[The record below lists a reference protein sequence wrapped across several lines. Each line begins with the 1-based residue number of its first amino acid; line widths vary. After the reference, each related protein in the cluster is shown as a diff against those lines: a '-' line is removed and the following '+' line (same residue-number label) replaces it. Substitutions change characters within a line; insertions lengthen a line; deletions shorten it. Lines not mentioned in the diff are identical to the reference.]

1 LSELREKLEHETGHD
16 VGAQAN
22 FTAEVSMLVAPSS
35 RKRPCFQQ
43 LLPVELPTA
52 VSCPQVK
59 PPPPVARRRRGDP
72 REFSFGLL
80 TALCPP
86 ELVDRLLAEHG
97 RQERRCRLLPARLMV
112 YALLL
117 MCLCAELSYA
127 KLVHHL
133 GGLCRVGGSGA
144 TPDKSA
150 FAQARRRLGWEVME
164 GLFRALAQPLG
175 DVSRDQWCGW
185 RGRQVVALDGTTL
198 ELTRNQELERA
209 FGGQR
214 DHGCRGGGRIGPPR
228 ARLVTLI
235 ECGSRALLDVA
246 FGPYDSGENSL
257 ARLLR
262 AVPGMLVLADRGF
275 PSKALW
281 EAYLAAGAD
290 LLWRV
295 KGDIARRRI
304 RTLSDGSYLVR
315 FGRGVPLTV
324 RVIEYQ
330 LQGSREVYRLLT
342 NLLDPGSASALEL
355 AQLYNERWES
365 ETLVREI
372 KIGQCE
378 AGALRS
384 QTELGVRQEVWST
397 CVLHVLSRKLAHEAA
412 AQVPD
417 RDPDRISF
425 SLTQDAIRRSVGRV
439 LVIRGRALKQAL
451 QVAMTELSALRNLVF
466 RRSRSCPR
474 ILYQQR
480 SRYGNRALYPSPR
493 SLLRPLP
500 QVALCGA

>member
-1 LSELREKLEHETGHD
+1 MMSVSDAH
-16 VGAQAN
+16 
-22 FTAEVSMLVAPSS
+22 FTAEVSMLVTPSWRNRS
-35 RKRPCFQQ
+35 FQQ

-52 VSCPQVK
+52 VSCSQVEASA
-59 PPPPVARRRRGDP
+59 VARRRREDP

-80 TALCPP
+80 TALCRP

-117 MCLCAELSYA
+117 MCARADLSYA

-133 GGLCRVGGSGA
+133 GSLCRVGGSWA

-150 FAQARRRLGWEVME
+150 FAQARGRLGWEVME

-175 DVSRDQWCGW
+175 DVSRDQWCAW
-185 RGRQVVALDGTTL
+185 RGRRVVALDGTTL

-214 DHGCRGGGRIGPPR
+214 DHGGRGGGRIGPPR

-246 FGPYDSGENSL
+246 FGPYDSGEHSL

-262 AVPGMLVLADRGF
+262 AVLPGMLVLADRGF
-275 PSKALW
+275 PSKPLW

-304 RTLSDGSYLVR
+304 RALSDGSYLVR

-342 NLLDPGSASALEL
+342 NLLDPSSANAREL
-355 AQLYNERWES
+355 AQLYHQRWEC

-397 CVLHVLSRKLAHEAA
+397 CVLHLLSRKLAHEAA
-412 AQVPD
+412 AQVLD
-417 RDPDRISF
+417 GDPDRISF

-439 LVIRGRALKQAL
+439 LVSSGRALKGAL
-451 QVAMTELSALRNLVF
+451 QAAVSELSALRNLVF

-474 ILYQQR
+474 ILYQAR

-493 SLLRPLP
+493 SVLRPLP
-500 QVALCGA
+500 QIALCGA

>member
-1 LSELREKLEHETGHD
+1 
-16 VGAQAN
+16 
-22 FTAEVSMLVAPSS
+22 MLGTPSWRNRS
-35 RKRPCFQQ
+35 CFQQ

-52 VSCPQVK
+52 ASCLQVEA
-59 PPPPVARRRRGDP
+59 PAAVARRRRGDP

-97 RQERRCRLLPARLMV
+97 RQERRCRSLPARLMV

-117 MCLCAELSYA
+117 MCLRAELGYA
-127 KLVHHL
+127 KLVQHL
-133 GGLCRVGGSGA
+133 GGLCPVGSSWA

-150 FAQARRRLGWEVME
+150 FARARRRLGWEVME

-175 DVSRDQWCGW
+175 DVSRDQWCAW
-185 RGRQVVALDGTTL
+185 RGRRVVALDGTTL
-198 ELTRNQELERA
+198 ELPRNRELERA
-209 FGGQR
+209 FGGQQ
-214 DHGCRGGGRIGPPR
+214 DHAGRGGGRIGPPR
-228 ARLVTLI
+228 ARLVTLL

-246 FGPYDSGENSL
+246 FGHYDSGEISL

-262 AVPGMLVLADRGF
+262 SVLPGMLVLADRGF
-275 PSKALW
+275 PSKPLW

-304 RTLSDGSYLVR
+304 RALSDGSYLVR

-342 NLLDPGSASALEL
+342 NLLDPDSANGLEL
-355 AQLYNERWES
+355 AQLYNQRWES

-372 KIGQCE
+372 KIGQC
-378 AGALRS
+378 AGGALRS
-384 QTELGVRQEVWST
+384 QTELGVRQELWST
-397 CVLHVLSRKLAHEAA
+397 CVLHLLSRQLAHQAA

-425 SLTQDAIRRSVGRV
+425 SLSQDAIRRSVGRV
-439 LVIRGRALKQAL
+439 LVISERALKRAL
-451 QVAMTELSALRNLVF
+451 QAAVSELSALRNRVF

-474 ILYQQR
+474 IRYQER

-493 SLLRPLP
+493 SVRRPLP
-500 QVALCGA
+500 QIALCGP

>member
-1 LSELREKLEHETGHD
+1 MMSVSE
-16 VGAQAN
+16 AN
-22 FTAEVSMLVAPSS
+22 FTAEVSMLVTPSWRNRS
-35 RKRPCFQQ
+35 CFQQ
-43 LLPVELPTA
+43 LLPVELPSA
-52 VSCPQVK
+52 VSCPEVEA
-59 PPPPVARRRRGDP
+59 PVVARRRRGDP

-117 MCLCAELSYA
+117 MCLQADLSYA
-127 KLVHHL
+127 KLMHHL
-133 GGLCRVGGSGA
+133 GGLCRVGSSWA

-150 FAQARRRLGWEVME
+150 FVQARRRLGWEIME

-175 DVSRDQWCGW
+175 DVGRDQWCAW
-185 RGRQVVALDGTTL
+185 RGRRVVALDGTTL

-214 DHGCRGGGRIGPPR
+214 DQGCRGGGRIGPPR
-228 ARLVTLI
+228 ARLVILI
-235 ECGSRALLDVA
+235 ECGTRALLDVA

-257 ARLLR
+257 ARMLR
-262 AVPGMLVLADRGF
+262 AVLPGMLVLADRGF

-304 RTLSDGSYLVR
+304 GELSDGSYLVH
-315 FGRGVPLTV
+315 FGRGVPLKV

-330 LQGSREVYRLLT
+330 LQGSPEVYRLLT

-355 AQLYNERWES
+355 AQLYNQRWES

-384 QTELGVRQEVWST
+384 QTELGVRQELWST
-397 CVLHVLSRKLAHEAA
+397 CVLHLLSRKLAHQAA
-412 AQVPD
+412 AQVPE

-439 LVIRGRALKQAL
+439 LVINGHALKGAL
-451 QVAMTELSALRNLVF
+451 QAALSELSAFRNLVF
-466 RRSRSCPR
+466 RRARSCPR
-474 ILYQQR
+474 VLYQKR
-480 SRYGNRALYPSPR
+480 SRYGNRALCPSPR
-493 SLLRPLP
+493 SVPRALP
-500 QVALCGA
+500 QIALCPA

>member
-1 LSELREKLEHETGHD
+1 MMSVSDAH
-16 VGAQAN
+16 
-22 FTAEVSMLVAPSS
+22 FTAEVSMLVAPSWRNRS
-35 RKRPCFQQ
+35 CFQQ

-52 VSCPQVK
+52 VSCP
-59 PPPPVARRRRGDP
+59 PAEAPAAVARRRRGDP

-80 TALCPP
+80 RALCPP

-117 MCLCAELSYA
+117 MCAHAELSYA
-127 KLVHHL
+127 KLVQHL
-133 GGLCRVGGSGA
+133 GGLRRVGGSWA
-144 TPDKSA
+144 TPDRSA
-150 FAQARRRLGWEVME
+150 FAQARGRLGWEVME

-175 DVSRDQWCGW
+175 EVSRDQWCAW
-185 RGRQVVALDGTTL
+185 RGRRVVALDGTTL
-198 ELTRNQELERA
+198 KLTRNQELERA

-214 DHGCRGGGRIGPPR
+214 DHAGRGGGRIGPPR
-228 ARLVTLI
+228 ARLVTLL

-262 AVPGMLVLADRGF
+262 AVGPGMLVLADRGF
-275 PSKALW
+275 PSKPLW

-304 RTLSDGSYLVR
+304 RALPDGSYLVR

-342 NLLDPGSASALEL
+342 NLLDPGSASAQEL
-355 AQLYNERWES
+355 AQLYNQRWES

-384 QTELGVRQEVWST
+384 QTELGVRQELWST
-397 CVLHVLSRKLAHEAA
+397 CVLHLLSRKLAHQAA

-417 RDPDRISF
+417 GDPDRISF
-425 SLTQDAIRRSVGRV
+425 SLTQDAIRRSVGRI
-439 LVIRGRALKQAL
+439 LVISGRALKRAL
-451 QVAMTELSALRNLVF
+451 QAAVSELSALRNLVF
-466 RRSRSCPR
+466 RRWRSCPR
-474 ILYQQR
+474 ILYQDR
-480 SRYGNRALYPSPR
+480 SRYGNRALYSSPR
-493 SLLRPLP
+493 SAPRPLP
-500 QVALCGA
+500 QIALCGA